1 VTISPEYRRRLVIMV
16 KEPRPGQVKTRLGRG
31 IGMTAAAWWF
41 RHQSARLIRR
51 LRDPRWQIVIAVSP
65 DSEGLNSRV
74 WPSDLVRRRQGPG
87 GLGQRMIGV
96 FDGMPKG
103 PVAIIGADIP
113 DIQKAD
119 IVAAFKALG
128 DHDAV
133 FGPATDGGFWL
144 VGLKRIRPRPPKM
157 FSGVRWSSQT
167 ALTDSIGTM
176 TGCRIATVRTLTDVD
191 TEDDL

>member
-1 VTISPEYRRRLVIMV
+1 VTISPEYRRRLVVMV
-16 KEPRPGQVKTRLGRG
+16 KEPRSGLVKTRLGRG

-41 RHQSARLIRR
+41 RHQSAQLIRR

-74 WPSDLVRRRQGPG
+74 WPGDLARWPQGPG
-87 GLGQRMIGV
+87 GLGQRMVGV

-103 PVAIIGADIP
+103 PVVIIGADIP
-113 DIQKAD
+113 DIQRAD
-119 IVAAFKALG
+119 IGAAFRALG

-144 VGLKRIRPRPPKM
+144 VGLKRVRPRPPKM
-157 FSGVRWSSQT
+157 FAGVRWSSET
-167 ALTDSIGTM
+167 ALADSIATM
-176 TGCRIATVRTLTDVD
+176 AGCRIATVRTLSDV
-191 TEDDL
+191 TKDDL